1 MTITGEKSIPPIKGI
16 YFLILITVSYFIKNT
31 NVFKASLIYIV
42 AILITLDITAGV
54 IRKGFREVSSLELQ
68 ACNTSL
74 NNDECR
80 ESYFE
85 ILNE

>member
-1 MTITGEKSIPPIKGI
+1 M
-16 YFLILITVSYFIKNT
+16 
-31 NVFKASLIYIV
+31 
-42 AILITLDITAGV
+42 TLDITTGV

-85 ILNE
+85 ILNEYKNNHISTFMFYHRL